1 MDEVTQEFLIESN
14 ELLDQLDRDLV
25 DLEKDSGS
33 KELLASIFRAI
44 HTIKGTSGTLGFPKL
59 ESVAHV
65 GENVLS
71 RMRDGK
77 LVLNAEIT
85 SALLKMIDVVRNI
98 LRTVESSGSEGEP
111 ELKEVIASL
120 TALLGGAVE
129 SSGQPIPPPLPRP
142 ASPPMRKTWATS

>member
-1 MDEVTQEFLIESN
+1 MDEITQEFLIESN
-14 ELLDQLDRDLV
+14 KLLDQLDRDLV
-25 DLEKDSGS
+25 DLEKDTGS
-33 KELLASIFRAI
+33 KELLARVFRTI

-85 SALLKMIDVVRNI
+85 SALLKMIDVVRKI
-98 LRTVESSGSEGEP
+98 LRTVESSGKEGG
-111 ELKEVIASL
+111 S
-120 TALLGGAVE
+120 
-129 SSGQPIPPPLPRP
+129 
-142 ASPPMRKTWATS
+142 